1 MNTYEYFAGQIDRI
15 EDLLEA
21 YEEAGNQKEKLQ
33 RDRNDLHE
41 LRKKLSDQF
50 SKRYGVVNM
59 TTNQQYSVTELAQIR
74 AELLDTSFV
83 TLVKRFL
90 GIGRKSEEIYVDLMV
105 KLNSVIHYLD
115 LSIGEQDRI
124 LGGIGEQLKEK
135 GAEYEAQYKAAQ
147 SVSGCAADSDWGRF
161 LQLNEVAG
169 ELYLGDID
177 TLLDVPFKWSFAVM
191 EQAMPGTFARVGAGR
206 GIIRTPFTYSL
217 KTPFQLMYDYG
228 DANSLQAVQSVRS
241 LLYQM
246 IRMTPPHYLEFHLFD
261 AKSTGSHFL
270 ELVELQKVR
279 ESDQIDLNR
288 KVTKGNYRFS
298 TVYSDNRV
306 VSEGLQKLTQFM
318 TDAAGEMGTFETLAA
333 YNEANGADGG
343 KGIIP
348 YQILVVDNFPTGF
361 HDEDIQR
368 LDRLITN
375 GGTRGVFVILMNDR
389 DEWQELNR
397 KNASGED
404 ITIYDKLTG
413 DAQRALGVLTLE
425 KTAVTVRVSHYETAF
440 RLQVMRSERKEYI
453 ESVIA
458 VKNKTVE
465 TDNYFPD
472 VIDTDMPY
480 GKMDSTKGL
489 HIPFAID
496 RRGQIMEYC
505 LGEAM
510 NAHGLICGG
519 TGSGKST
526 LLHMLISS
534 IVMNYSPDDV
544 EIWLT
549 DYKITEF
556 YSYKNNT
563 PPHVRFVGLSKTS
576 DFSYAFID
584 KITAEMTRRQDA
596 IAEANIRLKLA
607 GENTSV
613 TNFVD
618 YRQKYGVHSMRRLL
632 VIIDEFHVMA
642 QHAQLESEYKEK
654 LENLLAEAR
663 ALGIILLFSDQAI
676 VDGLRGLSDKGKKQI
691 KARLALA
698 NDEEELKETLG
709 EKEREKIKPFLNM
722 KVGDVAMQT
731 IEEERDEDGAIKE
744 VPTIIR
750 GKTIYIDNAWRS
762 KVSLKARELY
772 HAEDYEPDS
781 FDERVVKAVNWSAV
795 SRWEDECLP
804 EHRHGGKDMQIYLG
818 CPVNLD
824 FSMHFSLL
832 QRKGNNIM
840 SIGGSEE
847 QQMQI
852 LQAVVGSFSR
862 QPDYRIVVMTD
873 PYASLYREFGQEIRE
888 MSRSDGNMELYEELP
903 DICYQA
909 NVLLGR
915 ANDRGNQVKT
925 LVVWLGLDVIADLL
939 AEGPDKKPPKL
950 EELAMGLERS
960 GSFGAGSK
968 RNGNLQ
974 ENKADYQGEL
984 EQAFA
989 DLFGG
994 LGMDDAAGKDMEDGP
1009 ETDGAEGT
1017 GTGVNG
1023 SLFGLFEDDFE
1034 DDDPYGEE
1042 EEKEIS
1048 FEEENFYNACEDI
1061 EKIIHIGP
1069 TRNIYNLVIYDTSA
1083 ALKDFRGAKTSDFGH
1098 KIAFAM
1104 GDNEAADFL
1113 DRSNLLRTLPSSM
1126 AFYYDGRSGKKFIPY
1141 KL

>member
-1 MNTYEYFAGQIDRI
+1 MNTYEYFAGQIDQV
-15 EDLLEA
+15 ETLLSA
-21 YEEAGNQKEKLQ
+21 FEEAGNQKEKFL
-33 RDRNDLHE
+33 RDRNDLNE

-50 SKRYGVVNM
+50 SKRYGIVNM

-105 KLNSVIHYLD
+105 KLNSVIHFLD
-115 LSIGEQDRI
+115 LSIAEQDRI
-124 LGGIGEQLKEK
+124 LDSIGEQLKEV
-135 GAEYEAQYKAAQ
+135 GTEYEAQYKTAQ

-161 LQLNEVAG
+161 QQSGEVTG

-177 TLLDVPFKWSFAVM
+177 TLLEMPLKWSFSAM
-191 EQAMPGTFARVGAGR
+191 GQAMPETFARAGAER
-206 GIIRTPFTYSL
+206 GVIHTPFTYSL

-270 ELVELQKVR
+270 ELVELQKIR

-288 KVTKGNYRFS
+288 KATKGNYRFS
-298 TVYSDNRV
+298 TVYSDNRA
-306 VSEGLQKLTQFM
+306 VSDGLRKLMQFM
-318 TDAAGEMGTFETLAA
+318 TDAAGEMGTFETLEA
-333 YNEANGADGG
+333 YNKANGTDGG

-361 HDEDIQR
+361 NDEDIQR

-375 GGTRGVFVILMNDR
+375 GGTRGIFVILMNDR

-397 KNASGED
+397 KNASRESLSV
-404 ITIYDKLTG
+404 YDKLTG
-413 DAQRALGVLTLE
+413 DAQRALGILTLE
-425 KTAVTVRVSHYETAF
+425 KTVVTVRVNNYETAF

-472 VIDTDMPY
+472 VIDAEMPY

-496 RRGQIMEYC
+496 RRGQVMEYC

-534 IVMNYSPDDV
+534 VVMNYSPDDV

-596 IAEANIRLKLA
+596 IAEANIELKLA

-618 YRQKYGVHSMRRLL
+618 YRQRYGIHSMRRLL

-691 KARLALA
+691 KARLALS

-709 EKEREKIKPFLNM
+709 EKDRERIKPFLNM

-731 IEEERDEDGAIKE
+731 VEEERDEDGALKE
-744 VPTIIR
+744 VATIIR
-750 GKTIYIDNAWRS
+750 GKIIYIDNTWRS

-781 FDERVVKAVNWSAV
+781 FDERVVKAVNWNAV

-862 QPDYRIVVMTD
+862 QPDYRVVVMTD

-888 MSRSDGNMELYEELP
+888 LFRPDGHMELYEELP
-903 DICYQA
+903 DICYQV
-909 NVLLGR
+909 NVLLDR
-915 ANDRGNQVKT
+915 ANNRGNQVKT

-939 AEGPDKKPPKL
+939 SEEPDKKPSKL
-950 EELAMGLERS
+950 EELAMGFN
-960 GSFGAGSK
+960 GNGAFGAGLGRRPGKQKKS
-968 RNGNLQ
+968 
-974 ENKADYQGEL
+974 ADYQGEL

-994 LGMDDAAGKDMEDGP
+994 LGEDGAAGTGIEDSK
-1009 ETDGAEGT
+1009 GA
-1017 GTGVNG
+1017 
-1023 SLFGLFEDDFE
+1023 FGAAEAGRNDRLSGAFGDDFE

-1042 EEKEIS
+1042 EEKEVL
-1048 FEEENFYNACEDI
+1048 FEEENLYNACEDI

-1113 DRSNLLRTLPSSM
+1113 DRSNLLHTLPVSM
-1126 AFYYDGRSGKKFIPY
+1126 AFYYDGRAGKKFIPY